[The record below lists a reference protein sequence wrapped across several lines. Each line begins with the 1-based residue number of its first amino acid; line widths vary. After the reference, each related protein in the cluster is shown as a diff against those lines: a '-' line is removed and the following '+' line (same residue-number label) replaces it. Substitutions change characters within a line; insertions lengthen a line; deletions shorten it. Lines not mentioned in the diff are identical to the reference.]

1 MTRLIASSLAVAL
14 SAALAVLGLALVVGP
29 RFGVNGSGV
38 VLSVVLVLLAPFDWI
53 PVVLVWRLVAR
64 APSVR
69 SLQDQLV
76 RLVFEALAATALGIV
91 GLNYL
96 LGSPLPRG
104 PGFVILVL
112 ALLLVSAPPVHW
124 LLQTYRK
131 A

>member
-1 MTRLIASSLAVAL
+1 MIRLIASSLAVAIG
-14 SAALAVLGLALVVGP
+14 ACMMVLGLAFAIGDRLGANGP
-29 RFGVNGSGV
+29 PGV
-38 VLSVVLVLLAPFDWI
+38 LAVVLVAVAPLDWI
-53 PVVLVWRLVAR
+53 PVVLVAGLVAR
-64 APSVR
+64 APDVR

-76 RLVFEALAATALGIV
+76 RLVFEALAASAIGVI

-104 PGFVILVL
+104 AGFVILVL